1 MQGQRNKA
9 SSIDCYHN
17 SQNGANK
24 ATFDSLH
31 SSLTL
36 SFFLRETGKEQEWR
50 RAMTSDSTNINLS
63 MLSQS
68 VQRNGTGANDIRFTK
83 HQLIHVKS
91 RGTHML
97 AKENCW
103 FITSSQNQGTSI
115 TVRELSQVPKAPRLT
130 QMDKSLAESSIM
142 LSSESLAKSSIPDII
157 LAS

>member
-1 MQGQRNKA
+1 VQGQRNTA

-17 SQNGANK
+17 SQNGVNRT
-24 ATFDSLH
+24 TFDSLH
-31 SSLTL
+31 SSLTI
-36 SFFLRETGKEQEWR
+36 SFFLAETGKEQESHR
-50 RAMTSDSTNINLS
+50 TLTYPC
-63 MLSQS
+63 S

-103 FITSSQNQGTSI
+103 FITSSQNQGTGI